1 MSEIRDLLINGIA
14 ASYLCPRKCR
24 RILYM
29 LFGLKVQTSRISPH
43 CFFGG
48 NKISIGK
55 NTFIN
60 YNNFFD
66 LSDCITIGNNV
77 RIAMCSRFIT
87 STHKIGSSEMRGGV
101 SKTAPIR
108 IEDGCW
114 IGANVTILPG
124 VTIKAGTVIA
134 AGAVVIHDC
143 DENALYGGVPAKKIR
158 DLQEY

>member
-1 MSEIRDLLINGIA
+1 MKLVLQ
-14 ASYLCPRKCR
+14 KC
-24 RILYM
+24 
-29 LFGLKVQTSRISPH
+29 
-43 CFFGG
+43 
-48 NKISIGK
+48 
-55 NTFIN
+55 
-60 YNNFFD
+60 
-66 LSDCITIGNNV
+66 
-77 RIAMCSRFIT
+77 
-87 STHKIGSSEMRGGV
+87 GGV

>member
-1 MSEIRDLLINGIA
+1 M
-14 ASYLCPRKCR
+14 
-24 RILYM
+24 
-29 LFGLKVQTSRISPH
+29 
-43 CFFGG
+43 
-48 NKISIGK
+48 
-55 NTFIN
+55 
-60 YNNFFD
+60 
-66 LSDCITIGNNV
+66 
-77 RIAMCSRFIT
+77 
-87 STHKIGSSEMRGGV
+87 